1 MQLFYKMKYWLIVVL
16 LLVSTTVWADRTKG
30 QRATV
35 TVDVV
40 GYGATEQDARRSGF
54 RSAVELAVGTVI
66 VSDRDV
72 SGTEL
77 TKDRIGDYS
86 AGYVDSYQIL
96 ETQRTGDG
104 LYMIRMT
111 VTVAH
116 SGIAER
122 MLIRGQQ
129 DMSVDGDRLQAQ
141 MESEFDRRSR
151 GDQLVLQILDSYP
164 QNAFMLSSG
173 STEFKISNRRSPYV
187 EIPASIVMNTA
198 WISAFNEALSLVAVK
213 QTDCGVWSRMLAN
226 SITNTKIKNR
236 MTCGTIPDLRIDSNG
251 YYFYDQETLRLIN
264 AELQPAVGGQRIA
277 LHVDILDT
285 AGDVIDHRCTDVSTE
300 IFFKY
305 NHPGQAV
312 VNMNDRDMIL
322 RPEIHAGNRIN
333 VKLNLNLSNIRD
345 FSEVAKVRLTI
356 NKTCV

>member
-1 MQLFYKMKYWLIVVL
+1 MKYWLIVVL
-16 LLVSTTVWADRTKG
+16 LLVSTTVCADRTKG

-54 RSAVELAVGTVI
+54 RSAVELAVGSII
-66 VSDRDV
+66 VSDREA

-86 AGYVDSYQIL
+86 AGYVDSYQII

-116 SGIAER
+116 SGIDER
-122 MLIRGQQ
+122 MLVRGQQ
-129 DMSVDGDRLQAQ
+129 DMIIDGDRLQAQ

-151 GDQLVLQILDSYP
+151 GDQLVLQVLDSYP
-164 QNAFMLSSG
+164 QNAFVLASG
-173 STEFKISNRRSPYV
+173 STEFKISNRRSSYV

-198 WISAFNEALSLVAVK
+198 WVSSLNEALALIAVK
-213 QTDCGVWSRMLAN
+213 QTDCGIWSRMWAN

-236 MTCGTIPDLRIDSNG
+236 MTCGSTPDLRIGSTG

-264 AELQPAVGGQRIA
+264 AELQPTAGGQRIA
-277 LHVDILDT
+277 LHVDILGT
-285 AGDVIDHRCTDVSTE
+285 SGDVVDHRCTDVSTE

-305 NHPGQAV
+305 NHPSQAV

-322 RPEIHAGNRIN
+322 RPEIHADNRIN
-333 VKLNLNLSNIRD
+333 IKLNLNLSNIRD
-345 FSEVAKVRLTI
+345 FSEVAKVRLTVG
-356 NKTCV
+356 KTCV

>member
-1 MQLFYKMKYWLIVVL
+1 MKYWLVVAL
-16 LLVSTTVWADRTKG
+16 LLVSTTAWADRTKA

-40 GYGATEQDARRSGF
+40 GYGATEQDARRNGF
-54 RSAVELAVGTVI
+54 RSAVELAVGSVI
-66 VSDRDV
+66 VSDKEA

-77 TKDRIGDYS
+77 TKDRVGDYS
-86 AGYVDSYQIL
+86 AGYVDNYRIL
-96 ETQRTGDG
+96 ETQRTTDG

-122 MLIRGQQ
+122 MLVRGQQ
-129 DMSVDGDRLQAQ
+129 DMTIDGDRLQTQ

-151 GDQLVLQILDSYP
+151 GDQLILQVLDSYP
-164 QNAFMLSSG
+164 QNAFTLSSG

-187 EIPASIVMNTA
+187 EIPATIVMNTA
-198 WISAFNEALSLVAVK
+198 WVSALNEALVLIAVK
-213 QTDCGVWSRMLAN
+213 QTDCGFWSRMMVN
-226 SITNTKIKNR
+226 SVTNTKIKNR
-236 MTCGTIPDLRIDSNG
+236 MTCGTIPDLRIGSNG

-264 AELQPAVGGQRIA
+264 AELQPATGGQRIA

-285 AGDVIDHRCTDVSTE
+285 DGAAIDHRCTDVSTE

-305 NHPGQAV
+305 NHPSQTV
-312 VNMNDRDMIL
+312 VNLNDRDMIL
-322 RPEIHAGNRIN
+322 RPEIHADNRIN
-333 VKLNLNLSNIRD
+333 IKLNLNLSNIRD
-345 FSEVAKVRLTI
+345 FSEVAKVRLTVG
-356 NKTCV
+356 KTCV